1 MSVLTRISCCAFAPG
16 ESISAVDGV
25 SVGLYTGTAL
35 NLEDIEKMLPDNLCP
50 LIKPVF
56 RKSVFEFE
64 RGAVYVSPY
73 AESSD
78 IIGSLHRH
86 YPGRPTTWKPP
97 VGVFQ
102 TRNKFVI
109 QQSKAND
116 RDTGDKKI

>member
-1 MSVLTRISCCAFAPG
+1 MSVLTQVSCCAFTPG
-16 ESISAVDGV
+16 ESISTVDGV

-35 NLEDIEKMLPDNLCP
+35 NLEGIEEMLPDNLCP

-86 YPGRPTTWKPP
+86 YPGRPAVWKPS